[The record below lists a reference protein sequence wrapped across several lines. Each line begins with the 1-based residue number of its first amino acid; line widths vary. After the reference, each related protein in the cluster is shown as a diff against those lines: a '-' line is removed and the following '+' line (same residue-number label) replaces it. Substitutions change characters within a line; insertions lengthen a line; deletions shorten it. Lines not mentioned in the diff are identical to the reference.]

1 MAAKSLD
8 IHPAALKE
16 AISAVQW
23 YLARN
28 ETAATKFAA
37 ELDRAVDLI
46 VETPARWPLGEH
58 ATRKFVLQRF
68 PYAII
73 YREKEKTVEVL
84 AIAHG
89 HRRPS
94 YWKKRL

>member
-8 IHPAALKE
+8 IHPAALEE
-16 AISAVQW
+16 AKSAVQW

-28 ETAATKFAA
+28 ETAAIKFVV
-37 ELDRAVDLI
+37 ELDKALDLI
-46 VETPARWPLGEH
+46 MESPMRWPRGEH
-58 ATRKFVLQRF
+58 ATRRFVLQRF
-68 PYAII
+68 PSAII

-84 AIAHG
+84 AVAHG

-94 YWKKRL
+94 YWKDRL